1 MQVSDRSQQ
10 RDVDAADS
18 NFGELDWE
26 NQSGAQVQPNE
37 PKVKV
42 EERHRASRPKNAL
55 IAFASGLPD
64 KIRAK
69 SIDSQGKEKEVAT
82 ALAGGGGLLFKS
94 FTLVVLAPVLVV
106 FLYLAFFASS
116 VYVAEAKL
124 IVRDAL
130 QINQSTKGSGSS
142 IMSSLSLVGGGG
154 DNAQNST
161 IVMDYIKSRAIIGD
175 LGGEAKLA
183 ALYSRYSIDML
194 SRLAPNS
201 DIENMWTYWQDHVT
215 ASVDSLSGIL
225 TLRVRAYD
233 ADDAFSLSTE
243 IVTKSEALVN
253 SISDRVKSDALQR
266 ASSEVNRAAEQL
278 ADARAALLR
287 LQEATQTID
296 PAESAKQA
304 LKLISGLT
312 LEKTGIENE
321 LATTASLGVANKPGE
336 SQLRARLS
344 AINAQIEKLNSS
356 LTGTAGATT
365 ISSQL
370 RDFELVT
377 IQNEFAEYIYKLA
390 RNGYERAR
398 QKADQ
403 QDLYLAVV
411 VPPTLPNSATYPR
424 VFSSTA
430 LTFAGLTIA
439 WAIAS
444 LLVASIR
451 DSIGR

>member
-1 MQVSDRSQQ
+1 MQVSDRDQK
-10 RDVDAADS
+10 RDMPTMDS
-18 NFGELDWE
+18 NLTEREWAIESAMRAEREVPQDE
-26 NQSGAQVQPNE
+26 E
-37 PKVKV
+37 P
-42 EERHRASRPKNAL
+42 RRRSRAKNAL
-55 IAFASGLPD
+55 IAFASILPQRM
-64 KIRAK
+64 IAK
-69 SIDSQGKEKEVAT
+69 VIESRGVKQGAT
-82 ALAGGGGLLFKS
+82 AFAGGGGLLFKS
-94 FTLVVLAPVLVV
+94 FALVVLVPVFVV
-106 FLYLAFFASS
+106 FLYLAFVASN

-130 QINQSTKGSGSS
+130 QINQSSSKGGDS
-142 IMSSLSLVGGGG
+142 IVSSLGLAGGGG
-154 DNAQNST
+154 DNAQNSA
-161 IVMDYIKSRAIIGD
+161 IVMDYIKSRAIIID
-175 LGGEAKLA
+175 MGGAAKLSE
-183 ALYSRYSIDML
+183 LYSEYSIDLL
-194 SRLAPNS
+194 SRLAPQSNL
-201 DIENMWTYWQDHVT
+201 EEMWSYWRDHVT

-225 TLRVRAYD
+225 TLRVRAYNAGD
-233 ADDAFSLSTE
+233 ALSLSSE

-266 ASSEVNRAAEQL
+266 ASGEVNRAAGQL

-296 PAESAKQA
+296 PSESAKQT

-312 LEKTGIENE
+312 LEKTEIENE

-336 SQLRARLS
+336 TQLRARLA
-344 AINAQIEKLNSS
+344 AINAQIDKLNSS
-356 LTGTAGATT
+356 LTGTGGSST
-365 ISSQL
+365 ISNQL

-377 IQNEFAEYIYKLA
+377 IQNEFAEYVYKLA

-411 VPPTLPNSATYPR
+411 VPPTLPDSAMYPR
-424 VFSSTA
+424 IFSSTA

-451 DSIGR
+451 DSMSR